1 MKNKLALPDHIVS
14 ILKAG
19 IQAPSGDNCQPWAFK
34 VDGNYIDLYLRPEV
48 DRSFFNFRQLA
59 SVISCG
65 AVLENMRCEAA
76 RLGYMLDFEVDGSGD
91 FSKPIAKMHIE
102 KSRARSEDLITLS
115 KVIYKRCTN
124 RKMYDRRPIPAEHIE
139 QLKREVERISGCE
152 LHLFT
157 DRKDIFRWARLVY
170 MADRL
175 RTERRDLHEHLMSM
189 IRWTDEEAR
198 EKRDGLPLKNL
209 EAGLAGELFLRATRS
224 WKVMR
229 VCNAVGLSKL
239 VAFHS
244 FRAMLNS
251 SAVGVVTAPEMNV
264 INYVTGGQSIERI
277 WLKSGDLSLSIQPM
291 TAITLFLNKLYG
303 DGTDVFAKKHKEIM
317 QVIVMNLK
325 KFFQKYL
332 LNTIP
337 IFLFR
342 LGYALQPTYVTYR
355 QNPLRLLV

>member
-34 VDGNYIDLYLRPEV
+34 VNGNYIDLYLRPEV

-102 KSRARSEDLITLS
+102 KSRARPDDLITLS

-139 QLKREVERISGCE
+139 QLKRVVEKTPGCE

-229 VCNAVGLSKL
+229 VCNAIGLSRL

-251 SAVGVVTAPEMNV
+251 RAVGVIYTESFL
-264 INYVTGGQSIERI
+264 INNCQLPTGQLFEKF
-277 WLKSGDLSLSIQPM
+277 WLECCYLNLSCQPM
-291 TAITLFLNKLYG
+291 MSIPFFLYRFKNEKKATFNRGHVVMLKNIGSTIQNFIKRNSPENVSAI
-303 DGTDVFAKKHKEIM
+303 
-317 QVIVMNLK
+317 
-325 KFFQKYL
+325 
-332 LNTIP
+332 
-337 IFLFR
+337 FR
-342 LGYALQPTYVTYR
+342 LGYACPTNSHSFRQPIGFF
-355 QNPLRLLV
+355 LK

>member
-34 VDGNYIDLYLRPEV
+34 IDGNYIDLYLRPEV

-102 KSRARSEDLITLS
+102 KSRARPDDLITLS

-124 RKMYDRRPIPAEHIE
+124 RKMYDRRPIPAEHLE
-139 QLKREVERISGCE
+139 QLKREVERIPGCE

-229 VCNAVGLSKL
+229 VCNAVGLSRL

-244 FRAMLNS
+244 FRQVLNS
-251 SAVGVVTAPEMNV
+251 SAIGLVLGSNFQQRNFFFAGSAFETA
-264 INYVTGGQSIERI
+264 
-277 WLKSGDLSLSIQPM
+277 WLLSEANGIAFQPM
-291 TAITLFLNKLYG
+291 AALTLFLLRIELQAEWNFFSYNEKRLLG
-303 DGTDVFAKKHKEIM
+303 NV
-317 QVIVMNLK
+317 QK
-325 KFFQKYL
+325 KFFQLVSREMGLSYL
-332 LNTIP
+332 
-337 IFLFR
+337 LFR
-342 LGYALQPTYVTYR
+342 LGYSDRPDIRTKRKSLECFCAF
-355 QNPLRLLV
+355 